1 MLKTIIM
8 DFDGLIVDTENVWYH
23 IYVKWFRE
31 HKAYSLSVLE
41 FLECVGSNSEDLFRK
56 LDQKGIHV
64 DREEFSYDTKQSF
77 IEASSVLPAKEGV
90 EGFLR
95 QSKESGLSVT
105 LATSS
110 GRKKPTVHLERLG
123 LMKYFDFL
131 VTAEDVERIKP
142 APDLFLEAARRT
154 ASAPE
159 ECLVVEDSLNGL
171 RAGINAGMRVLVVPN
186 EVTRHCA
193 FEGQYRMEASLVDV
207 DVPGLIK
214 DF

>member
-1 MLKTIIM
+1 
-8 DFDGLIVDTENVWYH
+8 
-23 IYVKWFRE
+23 
-31 HKAYSLSVLE
+31 
-41 FLECVGSNSEDLFRK
+41 
-56 LDQKGIHV
+56 
-64 DREEFSYDTKQSF
+64 
-77 IEASSVLPAKEGV
+77 
-90 EGFLR
+90 
-95 QSKESGLSVT
+95 
-105 LATSS
+105 
-110 GRKKPTVHLERLG
+110 
-123 LMKYFDFL
+123 MKYFDFL
-131 VTAEDVERIKP
+131 GTAEDVERIKP

-193 FEGQYRMEASLVDV
+193 FEGQYRMEASLADV